1 MAGVLRSFVPEILLI
16 DTWYKTPPWPGREYN
31 CRLVNTQTKK
41 DQKGKRQDQKHT
53 KKKTLRNKLYVRMYI
68 WHSKQQAVLSIRT
81 GQKKKLKTKEE
92 RTEPHVTNN
101 KRSPQL
107 EECTEP
113 HVTNNKPSF
122 TQFELGRKT
131 EGWLKTKQERIQSG
145 NLEISTHQKFSIC
158 TCVVQVFEVSA
169 LHKN

>member
-1 MAGVLRSFVPEILLI
+1 
-16 DTWYKTPPWPGREYN
+16 
-31 CRLVNTQTKK
+31 
-41 DQKGKRQDQKHT
+41 
-53 KKKTLRNKLYVRMYI
+53 MYI